1 VSAAEPRSEPRR
13 DPGPAGGPTWR
24 GALLVAALHL
34 ALKLPGLGRSG
45 LWLDEVVAVHH
56 AQRGLAGILAASQV
70 DTSPP
75 LHMLVLAVFE
85 RALGIAEWAVR
96 LPSVLA
102 SAAAGA
108 ALWALSLRRLGL
120 QGAVFASAFFLA
132 SDVNLALARQA
143 RPYALAV
150 LLAVLAMD
158 AFLAFRDAPTW
169 RRAAL
174 VAALDLALVLTHY
187 VGALLGAAQI
197 LSLLLPRREPAALRR
212 FLGAQLPAA
221 GLALLWVG
229 PVVASG
235 QGHKMDW
242 LPAPW
247 ESIGRL
253 VGWYANGM
261 RWPGAFALLTGG
273 ALLAIAWARRRGAGP
288 DPAFAWA
295 AALWALAPLALGFAL
310 SLVQPVLHARYVLF
324 ATPGLA
330 LLWALGLLSVPQL
343 VRTWAAVGALGLAGL
358 GIGRSL
364 APVADWGAAAQ
375 LVKEAGADR
384 VLLLPYWEANTLAY
398 YLDPAAF
405 RDPERTKERLA
416 AGGVRFLG
424 GGGEVAPEYVAGARS
439 VLLLESG
446 TARAGSGAAAH
457 LALREAGFAIREE
470 RAFPGVRAAR
480 MERAGERR

>member
-1 VSAAEPRSEPRR
+1 MTPVPGSA
-13 DPGPAGGPTWR
+13 WR
-24 GALLVAALHL
+24 GGLLVAALHL

-56 AQRGLAGILAASQV
+56 AQRGLAGILAASQA

-75 LHMLVLAVFE
+75 LHMLVLAAFE
-85 RALGIAEWAVR
+85 RVLGIGEWAVR

-102 SAAAGA
+102 GAAAGA

-120 QGAVFASAFFLA
+120 QGAVFASAFLLA

-143 RPYALAV
+143 RPYTLAV

-158 AFLAFRDAPTW
+158 AFLAFRDAPSW
-169 RRAAL
+169 RRAAP

-187 VGALLGAAQI
+187 AGVLLGAVQLLA
-197 LSLLLPRREPAALRR
+197 LLLPRREPVALRR
-212 FLGAQLPAA
+212 FLAAQIPAA
-221 GLALLWVG
+221 SLALLWVA
-229 PVVASG
+229 PVLAGG

-247 ESIGRL
+247 DGVGRL

-261 RWPGAFALLTGG
+261 RWPGAFVLLTGG
-273 ALLAIAWARRRGAGP
+273 ALAAIAWARRRGAGP
-288 DPAFAWA
+288 DPGFAWA
-295 AALWALAPLALGFAL
+295 AGLWALAPLALGFAL
-310 SLVQPVLHARYVLF
+310 SLVQPLLHARYLLF

-343 VRTWAAVGALGLAGL
+343 GRTWAAVAALGLAGL

-364 APVADWGAAAQ
+364 APIADWAGAARLAR
-375 LVKEAGADR
+375 EARADR

-405 RDPERTKERLA
+405 RDAGRTKERLA

-424 GGGEVAPEYVAGARS
+424 GGGEVIAGDLAGAGTL
-439 VLLLESG
+439 LLLESG
-446 TARAGSGAAAH
+446 TAHPGSGAAAR

-480 MERAGERR
+480 LERVAERR